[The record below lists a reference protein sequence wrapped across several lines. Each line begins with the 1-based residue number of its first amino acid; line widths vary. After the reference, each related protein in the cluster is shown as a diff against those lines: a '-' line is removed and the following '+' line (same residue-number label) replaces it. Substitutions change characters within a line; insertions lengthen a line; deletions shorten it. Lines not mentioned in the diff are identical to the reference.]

1 MYDFFFVTVP
11 ICTYLTIYKLHKRKF
26 KTCCLHFPFLNSLP
40 HFLPLQARQYFFYIF
55 LLLLWLFKFV
65 HSQQLESVYAVFD
78 FAVSLL
84 VAAVVVVPTLAVV
97 LHFLLLCAIPFST
110 QLNRASRYLNF
121 SSALTLSALHHLF
134 LLMLLLPLRLLLCLL
149 LQIFYQYALECTL
162 LL

>member
-1 MYDFFFVTVP
+1 MPAFSVFKFVSSLFTAASS
-11 ICTYLTIYKLHKRKF
+11 TI
-26 KTCCLHFPFLNSLP
+26 
-40 HFLPLQARQYFFYIF
+40 FFYIF

-78 FAVSLL
+78 LAVSLL

-134 LLMLLLPLRLLLCLL
+134 LLMLLLPLPLLLCLL
-149 LQIFYQYALECTL
+149 LHQYALECTQL
-162 LL
+162 L